1 MQNANGSTTNK
12 VKQQVAQAL
21 QAQFQSFA
29 QEMTTMFAQ
38 MLRSQQQHSS
48 QYPTKQLASDINE
61 ESIEEVHI
69 QPSGEDSI
77 KHRDNKKTPV
87 KKHQKS
93 QNNLG
98 SEEWHTPQYS
108 QQIASQQSW
117 KKVQNPKSI
126 NLQGITP

>member
-38 MLRSQQQHSS
+38 MLRSQQQHSP

-69 QPSGEDSI
+69 QPSGEESI

-87 KKHQKS
+87 KKH
-93 QNNLG
+93 
-98 SEEWHTPQYS
+98 
-108 QQIASQQSW
+108 
-117 KKVQNPKSI
+117 
-126 NLQGITP
+126 